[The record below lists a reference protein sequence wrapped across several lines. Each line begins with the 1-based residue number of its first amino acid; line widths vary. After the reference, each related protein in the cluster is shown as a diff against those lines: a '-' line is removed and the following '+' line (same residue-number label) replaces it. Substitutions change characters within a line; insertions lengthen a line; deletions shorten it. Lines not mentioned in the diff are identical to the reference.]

1 MLLDGKVAYVSGAGG
16 SIGSAIVRRLCEHG
30 ARVVAGDVEPHAAE
44 ALCAGLRERGHDARA
59 LRHDVT
65 SRAETEAAAE
75 AVLSAHGRVDIACA
89 NAGVGCN
96 VPVLE
101 LDDATW
107 QHVMGINTTGVL
119 HTLQAFGA
127 PMVAQRSGALV
138 VTASISSLRGAH
150 SLGAYCASKFAVV
163 GLVESLAKEV
173 GAYGVRVNCVNPG
186 PVEGGLARAMI
197 RETAETQGK
206 SEEESYA
213 ELTAPIA
220 LGRLVEPEEV
230 ADAVVFLAS
239 PLARFVTGQRLVVDG
254 GMLAK

>member
-1 MLLDGKVAYVSGAGG
+1 MLLDGKVAYVSGASG
-16 SIGSAIVRRLCEHG
+16 SIGAAIARRLCEQG
-30 ARVVAGDVEPHAAE
+30 ARVVAGDVEPAAAE
-44 ALCAGLRERGHDARA
+44 ALCAELRGEGHDARA
-59 LRHDVT
+59 VRHDVT
-65 SRAETEAAAE
+65 SRAETEAAVA
-75 AVLSAHGRVDIACA
+75 AVLKAHGRVDIACA

-107 QHVMGINTTGVL
+107 AHVLAVNTTGVL
-119 HTLQAFGA
+119 LTLQAFGA
-127 PMVAQRSGALV
+127 RMVEQRSGALV

-150 SLGAYCASKFAVV
+150 SMGAYCASKFAVM

-173 GAYGVRVNCVNPG
+173 GEFGVRVNCVNPG

-197 RETAETQGK
+197 RETARTQGR
-206 SEEESYA
+206 SEQESYD

-220 LGRLVEPEEV
+220 LGRLVEPAEV

>member
-16 SIGSAIVRRLCEHG
+16 SIGAAIARRLCEQG
-30 ARVVAGDVEPHAAE
+30 ARVVAGDLDAGQVEE
-44 ALCAGLRERGHDARA
+44 LCEGLRREGHDALA
-59 LRHDVT
+59 VRHDVT
-65 SRAETEAAAE
+65 SRSETAAVLT

-107 QHVMGINTTGVL
+107 QHVLDVNTTGVL
-119 HTLQAFGA
+119 LTLQAFGA
-127 PMVAQRSGALV
+127 QMVEQRSGSLV

-150 SLGAYCASKFAVV
+150 SMGAYCASKFAVM

-173 GAYGVRVNCVNPG
+173 GEFGVRVNCVNPG

-197 RETAETQGK
+197 RETAETQGR
-206 SEEESYA
+206 SEQESYD

-220 LGRLVEPEEV
+220 LGRLVEPTEV

-239 PLARFVTGQRLVVDG
+239 SLSGFVTGQRLVVDG

>member
-1 MLLDGKVAYVSGAGG
+1 MLLDGKVAYVSGAAGAIGG
-16 SIGSAIVRRLCEHG
+16 AIARKLCEHG
-30 ARVVAGDVEPHAAE
+30 ARVVAGDVDRDAAE
-44 ALCAGLRERGHDARA
+44 ELCDGLRRQGHDARA
-59 LRHDVT
+59 IRHDVT
-65 SRAETEAAAE
+65 SRSETVAAAE
-75 AVLSAHGRVDIACA
+75 AVVSAHGRVDIACA
-89 NAGVGCN
+89 NAGIGCN

-107 QHVMGINTTGVL
+107 ERVLAVNTTGVL
-119 HTLQAFGA
+119 LTLQAFGA
-127 PMVAQRSGALV
+127 PMVAQRSGVLV

-150 SLGAYCASKFAVV
+150 SMGAYCASKFAVM

-173 GAYGVRVNCVNPG
+173 GPHGVRVNCVNPG

-197 RETAETQGK
+197 REVAESQGI
-206 SEEESYA
+206 SEQDSYD

-220 LGRLVEPEEV
+220 LGRLVEPDEV

-239 PLARFVTGQRLVVDG
+239 PLAGFVTGQRLVVDG